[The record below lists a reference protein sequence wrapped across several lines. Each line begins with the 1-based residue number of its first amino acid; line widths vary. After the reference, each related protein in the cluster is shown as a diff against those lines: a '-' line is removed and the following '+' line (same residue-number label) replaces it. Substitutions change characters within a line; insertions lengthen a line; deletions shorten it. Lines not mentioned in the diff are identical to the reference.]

1 MTDTDLA
8 AGLSLGE
15 PTEPAPARA
24 GLAHQPTGRHVI
36 VCGLSNL
43 GLRIAEQLHDAAV
56 PCVVVDD
63 GGEDAAWRQLKRW
76 GVQGIRE
83 SSRSTASLAL
93 AGISEAAAVIAA
105 DDSDLANLETALLIA
120 DLSDDNLDRRLVVRL
135 ANPRL
140 AEQLTAA
147 LPTAVVLSLPEKA
160 GSSFVEGCVQ
170 STLVHAFA
178 FDDQQLEVVDVR
190 AAADAQT
197 TLRRA
202 FGDLT
207 PVALRPA
214 AGGPLVVCPPRDY
227 ELEAGDRVTLIG
239 RPEDY
244 HAAGGVHRDEAEAKS
259 LLALTAGELEV
270 HPAGAKGGR
279 LHAARNWA
287 QAFAA
292 AADRQVRIMAG
303 TVLGI
308 IVFSTVLLRVAFHN
322 HTVLGADGHL
332 ATFGWLQALYFT
344 ATIVATVGFGDYSF
358 AQEPAWL
365 TAYGIFLIFVGAAA
379 VATLYA
385 LVTNFIVTSRLEQ
398 AFGQQRATK
407 ARGHVIVVGLGAM
420 GIRVVEGLLA
430 VGRDVVV
437 IERDQGGRYM
447 ARARDLGVPVVVGDA
462 TTRTVLN
469 QAGLPHATA
478 LAAMTS
484 SDLANVETALVAR
497 SMSSDDQESGE
508 REQPQLRVVVR
519 VFDTVLADQVERRFS
534 IHAVR
539 STSALAAP
547 WFVGAALGYDV
558 VSTFYTERQ
567 PFLVARLVVAPGAFL
582 DGVLLSELT
591 PTVRV
596 IAVVSNGEIV
606 PRPTRYTRL
615 SAGEHL
621 LLVGPPREV
630 IATFRSNQLA

>member
-1 MTDTDLA
+1 ML
-8 AGLSLGE
+8 GLHDPPDSG
-15 PTEPAPARA
+15 PAK
-24 GLAHQPTGRHVI
+24 HPTGAGSIHTGHVI

-56 PCVVVDD
+56 ACVVVDD
-63 GGEDAAWRQLKRW
+63 GGEPAAWQQLRRW
-76 GVQGIRE
+76 TVPVVRE
-83 SSRSTASLAL
+83 TSRSTASLAQ
-93 AGISEAAAVIAA
+93 AGIGQAAAVIAA
-105 DDSDLANLETALLIA
+105 HDADLANLETALLIA
-120 DLSDDNLDRRLVVRL
+120 DLTEQEQEVRLVVRL

-140 AEQLTAA
+140 AEQLTSA
-147 LPTAVVLSLPEKA
+147 LPKAVVLSLPEKA

-170 STLVHAFA
+170 SALVHAFSFA
-178 FDDQQLEVVDVR
+178 AERMEVVDVQ
-190 AAADAQT
+190 AARGTHT
-197 TLRRA
+197 TLRQA

-207 PVALRPA
+207 PLALRPA
-214 AGGPLVVCPPRDY
+214 DGGPLVVCPPRDY
-227 ELEAGDRVTLIG
+227 ELAEGDRITLIG
-239 RPEDY
+239 RPDDY
-244 HAAGGVHRDEAEAKS
+244 QAVGRLERDEAEAES
-259 LLALTAGELEV
+259 LIALTAGELAV
-270 HPAGAKGGR
+270 KTVGSRYGPIR
-279 LHAARNWA
+279 RARNWL

-292 AADRQVRIMAG
+292 AADRPVRLMAA
-303 TVLGI
+303 
-308 IVFSTVLLRVAFHN
+308 IVFSIILFSTILLRFAYRNHAVVAS
-322 HTVLGADGHL
+322 DGHP
-332 ATFGWLQALYFT
+332 AQFGWLQALYFT
-344 ATIVATVGFGDYSF
+344 STIVATVGFGDYSF
-358 AQEPAWL
+358 AQEPGWL

-420 GIRVVEGLLA
+420 GLRVVEGLLA

-437 IERDQGGRYM
+437 VERDQGGRYM

-462 TTRTVLN
+462 TTRTVLM

-478 LAAMTS
+478 IAAMTS
-484 SDLANVETALVAR
+484 SDLANVETALVSR
-497 SMSSDDQESGE
+497 SMSGKHD
-508 REQPQLRVVVR
+508 REQPLRVVVR
-519 VFDTVLADQVERRFS
+519 VFDTALADQVERRFS

-567 PFLVARLVVAPGAFL
+567 PFLVARLSVAPGAAL

-591 PTVRV
+591 PQVRV
-596 IAVVSNGEIV
+596 VALVSGGEIV

-615 SAGEHL
+615 SAGEQL

-630 IATFRSNQLA
+630 IATFRANQPA

>member
-1 MTDTDLA
+1 MLGVENVRTDSELRHVGIDL
-8 AGLSLGE
+8 GPEG
-15 PTEPAPARA
+15 
-24 GLAHQPTGRHVI
+24 GHVI

-43 GLRIAEQLHDAAV
+43 GLRIAEQLHEAAV

-63 GGEDAAWRQLKRW
+63 GGEPFAWKQLTRW
-76 GVQGIRE
+76 EIPVVRE
-83 SSRSTASLAL
+83 SSRTIASLVM
-93 AGISEAAAVIAA
+93 AGIGQAAAVIAA
-105 DDSDLANLETALLIA
+105 HDSDLANLETALLVA
-120 DLSDDNLDRRLVVRL
+120 DMSEEAPDRHVVVRL

-140 AEQLTAA
+140 AEQLISA
-147 LPTAVVLSLPEKA
+147 LPRAVVLSLPEKS
-160 GSSFVEGCVQ
+160 GSSFVEGCIQ
-170 STLVHAFA
+170 SSLVHAFEFA
-178 FDDQQLEVVDVR
+178 AERMEVVDIQ
-190 AAADAQT
+190 AKAGSQT

-207 PVALRPA
+207 PLALRPA
-214 AGGPLVVCPPRDY
+214 NGGALVVCPPRDY
-227 ELEAGDRVTLIG
+227 ELAEGDRVTLIG
-239 RPEDY
+239 RPDDY
-244 HAAGGVHRDEAEAKS
+244 SAVGHLSRDDAEAEQ
-259 LLALTAGELEV
+259 LIALTADELDIHSV
-270 HPAGAKGGR
+270 DDMGR
-279 LHAARNWA
+279 VQKARNWL
-287 QAFAA
+287 QAFGA
-292 AADRQVRIMAG
+292 AADRPVRIMAA

-308 IVFSTVLLRVAFHN
+308 IVFSTILLRLAYHN
-322 HTVLGADGHL
+322 HTVIGANGKPEG
-332 ATFGWLQALYFT
+332 FGWLQALYFT
-344 ATIVATVGFGDYSF
+344 STIVATVGFGDYSF
-358 AQEPAWL
+358 AAEPSWL

-420 GIRVVEGLLA
+420 GIRVVEGLIA
-430 VGRDVVV
+430 VGREVVI
-437 IERDQGGRYM
+437 IERDSGGRYM
-447 ARARDLGVPVVVGDA
+447 ARARDLGVPVVIGDA
-462 TTRTVLN
+462 TTRTVLM
-469 QAGLPHATA
+469 QAGLAHATA

-497 SMSSDDQESGE
+497 SMSAEHD
-508 REQPQLRVVVR
+508 RETPLRVVVR
-519 VFDTVLADQVERRFS
+519 VFDTSLADQVERRFS

-567 PFLVARLVVAPGAFL
+567 PFLVARLTVAPGAAL

-591 PTVRV
+591 PAVRIV
-596 IAVVSNGEIV
+596 ALISEGDIV

-615 SAGEHL
+615 AAGEQL

-630 IATFRSNQLA
+630 IATFRENYASTAA

>member
-1 MTDTDLA
+1 MPGVDDQL
-8 AGLSLGE
+8 
-15 PTEPAPARA
+15 
-24 GLAHQPTGRHVI
+24 TGGHVI

-43 GLRIAEQLHDAAV
+43 GLRIAEQLHDAGV

-63 GGEDAAWRQLKRW
+63 GGEPAAWKELDRW
-76 GVQGIRE
+76 GVSVVRE
-83 SSRSTASLAL
+83 SSRTSASLAQ
-93 AGISEAAAVIAA
+93 AGITRASAVIAA
-105 DDSDLANLETALLIA
+105 DDADLANLETALLVA
-120 DLSDDNLDRRLVVRL
+120 DVSAQLPGQRLVVRL

-160 GSSFVEGCVQ
+160 GSTFVEGCVQ
-170 STLVHAFA
+170 SALVHAFA
-178 FDDQQLEVVDVR
+178 FADERMEVVDVQLP
-190 AAADAQT
+190 AGAHT
-197 TLRRA
+197 TLRQA

-214 AGGPLVVCPPRDY
+214 VGGRLVVCPPRDY
-227 ELEAGDRVTLIG
+227 ELAAGDRVTLIG
-239 RPEDY
+239 RPDDY
-244 HAAGGVHRDEAEAKS
+244 RAVGRLRRDEAEARS
-259 LLALTAGELEV
+259 LIALTAGELDIR
-270 HPAGAKGGR
+270 PTSTPRGMLR
-279 LHAARNWA
+279 SLRNWL

-292 AADRQVRIMAG
+292 AADRPVRVMVG
-303 TVLGI
+303 LVLGI
-308 IVFSTVLLRVAFHN
+308 IVFSTVLLRLAFHN
-322 HTVLGADGHL
+322 HTVIGADGHP
-332 ATFGWLQALYFT
+332 AAFGWLQALYFT
-344 ATIVATVGFGDYSF
+344 STIVATVGFGDYSF
-358 AQEPAWL
+358 AEEPAWL
-365 TAYGIFLIFVGAAA
+365 TVYGIFLIFVGAAA

-385 LVTNFIVTSRLEQ
+385 LVTNFIVTRRLEQ

-430 VGRDVVV
+430 IGRDVVV
-437 IERDQGGRYM
+437 IERDQGGRFL
-447 ARARDLGVPVVVGDA
+447 ARARDLGVPVVIGDA
-462 TTRTVLN
+462 TTRTALG
-469 QAGLPHATA
+469 QAGLEHATA

-497 SMSSDDQESGE
+497 STSAEDEG
-508 REQPQLRVVVR
+508 RAQPLRVVVR
-519 VFDTVLADQVERRFS
+519 VFDTALADQVERRFA

-558 VSTFYTERQ
+558 VSTFYSERQ
-567 PFLVARLVVAPGAFL
+567 PFLVARLTVAAAAAL

-591 PTVRV
+591 PQVRIV
-596 IAVVSNGEIV
+596 ALVSGGEVV

-615 SAGEHL
+615 AAGEQL

-630 IATFRSNQLA
+630 IATFRANQPA